1 MAKPKVYITRQIAQK
16 ALDMIAQVTE
26 MKVWSEELPP
36 PREVLLAEAQN
47 VDGMLTLL
55 TDKIDATLME
65 AAPRLKV
72 ISNLA
77 VGYDNIDVPEA
88 TRHGIVV
95 GNTPEVL
102 TETTADFA
110 FALLMAAARHV
121 AEADAFTR
129 KGRWK
134 TWEPMV
140 MLGQDIHHATLG
152 IVGLGRIGM
161 EIAKRAKGFNMK
173 VLYYDAIR
181 RSEEEERQLGIEHI
195 PELSTLLS
203 QSDFISLHTPLT
215 PQTHHLIGAAQ
226 FAIMK
231 PTAILVNTSRGP
243 VVDQKALYEALK
255 SRQIFAAAIDVTEV
269 EPISLDDP
277 LLTLDNII
285 ICPHIASAS
294 VITRTNMATMA
305 AENLIA
311 GLSGQIPPNCVNPEA
326 IKG

>member
-26 MKVWSEELPP
+26 MKMWSEGLPP

-55 TDKIDATLME
+55 TDKIDAALME

-102 TETTADFA
+102 NETTADFA
-110 FALLMAAARHV
+110 FALLMAAARRV

-173 VLYYDAIR
+173 VLYYDTIR
-181 RSEEEERQLGIEHI
+181 RSEEEERQLGIEHV

-226 FAIMK
+226 FALMK

-269 EPISLDDP
+269 EPIPLDDP

>member
-16 ALDMIAQVTE
+16 ALDMIAQATE

-55 TDKIDATLME
+55 TDKIDAALME

-102 TETTADFA
+102 NETTADFA
-110 FALLMAAARHV
+110 FTLLMAAARRV
-121 AEADAFTR
+121 AEANAFTR

-181 RSEEEERQLGIEHI
+181 RSEEEERQLGIEHV

-226 FAIMK
+226 FALMK

-269 EPISLDDP
+269 EPIPLDDP